1 MKHPEIEVRP
11 RDRREG
17 RGLDATDRAY
27 LGILADAGQPF
38 GLGTVAA
45 VLGEE
50 EANVSEVVESYLLR
64 AGLIVK
70 GLGVGH
76 SSRPGGSTT
85 SLEASETQ
93 GRHRDAPNAFPQL
106 IAYPPGLSGVR
117 AVCDP

>member
-1 MKHPEIEVRP
+1 MNRRNP
-11 RDRREG
+11 RLADVARDACQEFGVDDRG
-17 RGLDATDRAY
+17 IDATDRAY
-27 LGILADAGQPF
+27 LGILADAGQPV

-76 SSRPGGSTT
+76 SPRPGGSTT
-85 SLEASETQ
+85 SLEASET
-93 GRHRDAPNAFPQL
+93 
-106 IAYPPGLSGVR
+106 
-117 AVCDP
+117 